1 MSEALGTK
9 VLAESESEAQDL
21 GSFYNFERAA
31 RESTGKFPA
40 LRNAFSPDSRAG
52 VPPTACRS
60 GPEELHGAPK
70 LSGSACVCVDGGGG
84 GGGCLF

>member
-21 GSFYNFERAA
+21 GSFYNFE
-31 RESTGKFPA
+31 STGKFPA

-52 VPPTACRS
+52 DPPTACRS
-60 GPEELHGAPK
+60 GLEELHGAPK
-70 LSGSACVCVDGGGG
+70 LSGSACVCVEGG